1 MQIVGALDVH
11 RRQITF
17 KTLEPASGE
26 SWRGRISPA
35 AREPLRQWLERFEG
49 VEARVCARGDD
60 WLAVRGRG
68 DRACRPRCTSRRSG
82 GDGRQAGPQA
92 AREDRQ
98 QRLRADAGLL
108 LAGELPEAWIPPVQI
123 LELRTRVRLRKTL
136 IDQRTAWLQRLQ
148 AQLFHQGVPPGLK
161 PRTAAGR
168 QELASVELSPA
179 GREAV
184 ELSLRM
190 LDQLDRELAPIDRA
204 LQAFARRQ
212 PGCRALIGQLY
223 GVGAVTATAILA
235 ELGDARRFGSSDDAV
250 RHCGLDVTVWQS
262 DRKRAAGHLSHQG
275 PSVLRWALFE
285 AAQCAA
291 RRSSPDHAYY
301 LEVAKTDRPQPRL
314 PLGRAQTLPARPPHP
329 ARTRRRRTRPTRPG
343 ERDSS
348 SPPPPNHSPCACPS
362 SDRCLAAGSRNAPA
376 ANAPGAGRPP

>member
-17 KTLEPASGE
+17 KTLEPASGQ
-26 SWRGRISPA
+26 SSRGRISPA
-35 AREPLRQWLERFEG
+35 AREPLRQWLERFDGLAAEFVLEG
-49 VEARVCARGDD
+49 TTGWRFVVEEIVHAGHVVRLADPAETAAR
-60 WLAVRGRG
+60 RGRKR
-68 DRACRPRCTSRRSG
+68 RAKTDNSDC
-82 GDGRQAGPQA
+82 D
-92 AREDRQ
+92 
-98 QRLRADAGLL
+98 LMLGLL
-108 LAGELPEAWIPPVQI
+108 LAGELAEAWIPPAQI
-123 LELRTRVRLRKTL
+123 LELRTQVRLRKTL

-168 QELASVELSPA
+168 HELASVELSPA

-184 ELSLRM
+184 ELYLRM

-204 LQAFARRQ
+204 LQTFARRQ
-212 PGCRALIGQLY
+212 AGCRALTEQLY

-235 ELGDARRFGSSDDAV
+235 ELGDARRFRSSDDAV
-250 RHCGLDVTVWQS
+250 RHSGLDVTVWQS

-301 LEVAKTDRPQPRL
+301 LEVANRIDHNRACLSVARKLCRRAHHIL
-314 PLGRAQTLPARPPHP
+314 RELGDDALAPPDLARAKFV
-329 ARTRRRRTRPTRPG
+329 
-343 ERDSS
+343 D
-348 SPPPPNHSPCACPS
+348 
-362 SDRCLAAGSRNAPA
+362 AA
-376 ANAPGAGRPP
+376 